1 MIVGASSRELLE
13 RVVAYAAAEGITGR
27 SLREVATGVGTSH
40 RMLLY
45 HFGSR
50 EGLLAAVVAL
60 IEQQQRDL
68 LGELADRV
76 ANSGTP
82 TEGTKAGELML
93 LLWARLSDPELRPY
107 VRLFFEVVGVAVH
120 DAPGTVGFLGNL
132 TGPWLDESEAVA
144 RRLGVPVDRAALRL
158 GVATCRGLLL
168 ELLAGADPQETD
180 AAYRLFV
187 RMWENRIADRGF
199 ETFREEG

>member
-1 MIVGASSRELLE
+1 MIVSASSRELLD

-27 SLREVATGVGTSH
+27 SLREIATGVGTSH

-50 EGLLAAVVAL
+50 EGLLAAVVGL
-60 IEQQQRDL
+60 IEQRQRDL

-76 ANSGTP
+76 ADSGP
-82 TEGTKAGELML
+82 PAEGTKAGELML
-93 LLWARLSDPELRPY
+93 LLWARVSDPDLRPF

-120 DAPGTVGFLGNL
+120 DAPGTGGFLPNL

-144 RRLGVPVDRAALRL
+144 RRLGLPVDRDELRL

-168 ELLAGADPQETD
+168 ELLAGADPQATD
-180 AAYRLFV
+180 NSYRLFV
-187 RMWENRIADRGF
+187 RMWERSLTGP
-199 ETFREEG
+199 